1 MFLFPLQYVPNCI
14 LFTAQFQ
21 RIVPL
26 LYIYTA
32 PWFLRLVSPNFWL
45 VWTTMTCFPYT
56 YFSNIPAA
64 DSRHLGPGF
73 TSAFGTAAGKRTVF
87 LSYRWVCLPWMLQFR
102 FMLLHYRYLR
112 WFACALGFIPGRA
125 EVTGSCA
132 TNFLT
137 SAVSLIA
144 STAHSPFVENESTLL
159 LKKIFLLKETNKKIL
174 Q

>member
-26 LYIYTA
+26 LYIHTE

-56 YFSNIPAA
+56 YFNNIPAA

-73 TSAFGTAAGKRTVF
+73 TSAFRTAAGKRTVF

-144 STAHSPFVENESTLL
+144 STARSPFVENESTLL